1 MDMEGIRIPRVVR
14 EALIENE
21 NVIGRF
27 RFPKNKVYLTNGR
40 LLCKRGRDVM
50 PLRYSAITSARE
62 DYERNWKIAGFGA
75 IFAAI
80 GIAVIAFAGRI
91 QGIYALLAGSFL
103 LFIGLLKRNYL
114 AIFQALP
121 YGMEMKSLRTGRV
134 MAKRKDEED
143 SLISVKLKASKKRI
157 NEFMNSFSRFI
168 GSGRIGQVNCL
179 TVGSMGM
186 LPEGRVG
193 IVEAS
198 VVKGW
203 GKMTSTGL
211 MERDMEESTRAAV
224 TYVRDRAGKFGV
236 NENFAITND
245 IHIHAP
251 EAIEKEGPSAGIS
264 IACALISTLTNKP
277 VPRNIAMTGEI
288 TIKGDVLPI
297 GGLPE
302 KVLGAYEGGIRDVIL
317 PVDNQPELTGF
328 LNINRWLR
336 DSRKQLRKMY
346 RTGRLASGIED
357 ETARI
362 ENFRQKRRLI
372 KNIKKKKLMNFHFV
386 ENLDQVVKIALPEV
400 GSEEISHTE
409 S

>member
-1 MDMEGIRIPRVVR
+1 MEEIRIPRVVR

-40 LLCKRGRDVM
+40 LLCKRGWDVV

-75 IFAAI
+75 IFVSI
-80 GIAVIAFAGRI
+80 GIIVIALAGRI

-103 LFIGLLKRNYL
+103 LFVGLLKRNYL

-121 YGMEMKSLRTGRV
+121 YGMQMKSLRTGRV
-134 MAKRKDEED
+134 MAKRKEED
-143 SLISVKLKASKKRI
+143 KLTSIKLRASRKRI
-157 NEFMNSFSRFI
+157 NEFLNSFGRFI

-179 TVGSMGM
+179 TVDDTGRLS
-186 LPEGRVG
+186 EGRVG

-203 GKMTSTGL
+203 GRMTSTGL
-211 MERDMEESTRAAV
+211 MERIMQESTKAAA
-224 TYVRDRAGKFGV
+224 TYVKDRAREFGID
-236 NENFAITND
+236 ENFAIMSD

-251 EAIEKEGPSAGIS
+251 EATEKEGPSAGVS

-277 VPRNIAMTGEI
+277 VPRDIAMTGEI

-302 KVLGAYEGGIRDVIL
+302 KVLGAYECGIRDVIL
-317 PVDNQPELTGF
+317 PVDNQPEMAAF

-336 DSRKQLRKMY
+336 DSKKQLRRMY
-346 RTGRLASGIED
+346 RTGRLASDIED
-357 ETARI
+357 EMARI

-372 KNIKKKKLMNFHFV
+372 KNIRKKKLMNFHFV
-386 ENLDQVVKIALPEV
+386 ENLDQAVKIALPELV
-400 GSEEISHTE
+400 SQGIGTAE

>member
-1 MDMEGIRIPRVVR
+1 MEEIRIPRVVR

-50 PLRYSAITSARE
+50 PLRYSGITSARE
-62 DYERNWKIAGFGA
+62 DYERSWKIAGFGA

-80 GIAVIAFAGRI
+80 GIAVIVLTGRI

-134 MAKRKDEED
+134 MAKRKEED
-143 SLISVKLKASKKRI
+143 KLTSIKLKASKKRI
-157 NEFMNSFSRFI
+157 NEFLNSFSRFI

-179 TVGSMGM
+179 TVSGMGR
-186 LPEGRVG
+186 LSEGRVG

-203 GKMTSTGL
+203 GKTTSTGL
-211 MERDMEESTRAAV
+211 MERIMRESTKAAV
-224 TYVRDRAGKFGV
+224 TYVKDRAGKFGV
-236 NENFAITND
+236 NENFAIMND

-251 EAIEKEGPSAGIS
+251 EATEKEGPSAGVS
-264 IACALISTLTNKP
+264 ITCALISTLTNKS
-277 VPRNIAMTGEI
+277 VPRDIAMTGEI

-297 GGLPE
+297 GGVPE

-336 DSRKQLRKMY
+336 DSKKQLKRMY
-346 RTGRLASGIED
+346 RTGSLVSDVRYEM
-357 ETARI
+357 ARI

-372 KNIKKKKLMNFHFV
+372 KNIKKKKLMNFHYV
-386 ENLDQVVKIALPEV
+386 ENLDQAIKIALPEV
-400 GSEEISHTE
+400 ASQGIADTE

>member
-1 MDMEGIRIPRVVR
+1 MEEIRIPRVVR

-40 LLCKRGRDVM
+40 LLCKRGWDVV
-50 PLRYSAITSARE
+50 PLRYSGITSARE

-75 IFAAI
+75 IFVSI
-80 GIAVIAFAGRI
+80 GIIVIGLAGRI

-103 LFIGLLKRNYL
+103 LFTGLLKRNYL

-134 MAKRKDEED
+134 MAKRKEED
-143 SLISVKLKASKKRI
+143 KLTSIKLKASRKRI
-157 NEFMNSFSRFI
+157 NEFLNSFNRFI
-168 GSGRIGQVNCL
+168 GSGRIGQANCL
-179 TVGSMGM
+179 TVGGMGR

-203 GKMTSTGL
+203 GRMTSTGL

-224 TYVRDRAGKFGV
+224 TYVRDRAGNFGV
-236 NENFAITND
+236 NENFAIMND

-251 EAIEKEGPSAGIS
+251 EAIEKEGPSAGVS

-277 VPRNIAMTGEI
+277 VPRDIAMTGEI

-297 GGLPE
+297 GGVPE

-346 RTGRLASGIED
+346 RTGSLVSGIQY

-362 ENFRQKRRLI
+362 ENFEQKRRLI
-372 KNIKKKKLMNFHFV
+372 KNIKRKKLMNFHFV
-386 ENLDQVVKIALPEV
+386 ENLDQAVKIALPELV
-400 GSEEISHTE
+400 SQGIGTAE

>member
-1 MDMEGIRIPRVVR
+1 MEEVRVPRAVR

-40 LLCKRGRDVM
+40 LLCKRGRDVV
-50 PLRYSAITSARE
+50 PLRYSGITSARE
-62 DYERNWKIAGFGA
+62 DYERSWKIAGFGA
-75 IFAAI
+75 IFVSI
-80 GIAVIAFAGRI
+80 GITVIALTGRI

-134 MAKRKDEED
+134 MAKRKEEGKLT
-143 SLISVKLKASKKRI
+143 SIKLKASKKRI
-157 NEFMNSFSRFI
+157 NEFLNSFSRFI

-179 TVGSMGM
+179 TVSGMGR

-198 VVKGW
+198 IVKGW
-203 GKMTSTGL
+203 GKTTSTGL
-211 MERDMEESTRAAV
+211 MERIMRESTKAAV

-236 NENFAITND
+236 NENFGIMND

-251 EAIEKEGPSAGIS
+251 EATEKEGPSAGVS
-264 IACALISTLTNKP
+264 ITCALISALTNKP
-277 VPRNIAMTGEI
+277 VPRDIAMTGEI

-297 GGLPE
+297 GGVPE

-336 DSRKQLRKMY
+336 DSKKQLRKMY
-346 RTGRLASGIED
+346 RTGRLVSDVRHEM
-357 ETARI
+357 ERI

-372 KNIKKKKLMNFHFV
+372 KNIKKKKLMNFHYV
-386 ENLDQVVKIALPEV
+386 ENLDQAVKIALPEV
-400 GSEEISHTE
+400 ASQGIADTE

>member
-1 MDMEGIRIPRVVR
+1 MEEVRVPRVVR
-14 EALIENE
+14 EALIQNE

-50 PLRYSAITSARE
+50 PLRYSGITSVRE
-62 DYERNWKIAGFGA
+62 DYERSWKIAGFGA

-80 GIAVIAFAGRI
+80 GIAVIALTGRI

-134 MAKRKDEED
+134 MAKRKEEGKLT
-143 SLISVKLKASKKRI
+143 SIKLKASKKRI
-157 NEFMNSFSRFI
+157 NEFLNSFSRFI

-179 TVGSMGM
+179 TVSGMGR

-198 VVKGW
+198 IVKGW
-203 GKMTSTGL
+203 GKTTSTGL
-211 MERDMEESTRAAV
+211 MERIMRESTKAAV

-236 NENFAITND
+236 NENFAIMND

-251 EAIEKEGPSAGIS
+251 EATEKEGPSAGVS
-264 IACALISTLTNKP
+264 ITCALISALTNKP
-277 VPRNIAMTGEI
+277 VPRDIAMTGEI

-297 GGLPE
+297 GGVPE

-336 DSRKQLRKMY
+336 DSKKQLKRMY
-346 RTGRLASGIED
+346 RTGSLVSDVRHEM
-357 ETARI
+357 ERI

-372 KNIKKKKLMNFHFV
+372 KNIKKKKLMNFHYV
-386 ENLDQVVKIALPEV
+386 ENLDQAVKIALPEV
-400 GSEEISHTE
+400 ASQGIADTE